1 MRLVAQ
7 MVSSSTA
14 SFHCPGSH
22 PWCSY
27 LCSASRVTCVFDRP
41 VQGRVFFEEVENVG
55 RPDHVQLI
63 RRVTRRTPSRC
74 RVITE
79 GVTPSLH
86 VDYKHSR
93 QYHKEGRATETVV
106 NDTYDFGIGRR
117 LCNLDALKRLRS
129 QSTPPVRP
137 THDSFLGNI
146 NSIGPP
152 LWTIA
157 ASPPYAL
164 ENLAALL
171 SVLLAFRLL
180 PTGFA
185 NRQLREHAASGL
197 STTAYSS
204 NRATYG
210 GCGCEG

>member
-1 MRLVAQ
+1 M
-7 MVSSSTA
+7 
-14 SFHCPGSH
+14 
-22 PWCSY
+22 
-27 LCSASRVTCVFDRP
+27 FDRP

-74 RVITE
+74 RTE

-93 QYHKEGRATETVV
+93 QYHKEGRALRTETVV

-129 QSTPPVRP
+129 QPLVRP
-137 THDSFLGNI
+137 THDSFLGNF

-152 LWTIA
+152 SWTIA
-157 ASPPYAL
+157 ASPPYAS

-180 PTGFA
+180 PAGFA
-185 NRQLREHAASGL
+185 NRQLREHAATGL
-197 STTAYSS
+197 STNAYSP

-210 GCGCEG
+210 GCGCED